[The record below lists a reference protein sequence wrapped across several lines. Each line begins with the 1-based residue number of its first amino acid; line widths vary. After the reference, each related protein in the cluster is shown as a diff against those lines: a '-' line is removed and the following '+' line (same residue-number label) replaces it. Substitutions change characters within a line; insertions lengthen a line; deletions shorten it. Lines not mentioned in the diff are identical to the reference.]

1 MASENNRTTVENE
14 TPSVEREPD
23 RKNEEGM
30 TEVTAETATTETEL
44 ERVRS
49 ELESTKDQLMRRM
62 AEFQNYRRRTELEK
76 GFLIEM
82 GKAMV
87 IRDMLDVLDDLERS
101 LQAAEQA
108 EERNEQRE
116 AYASLKEGVELV
128 YRKFRDALA
137 KHGVEPIEA
146 VGQPFDEERHEA
158 VMQQP
163 APEGTPPGI
172 VLQELQKGY
181 RMGDRILRHA
191 KVIVSA

>member
-1 MASENNRTTVENE
+1 MTPENDQTTVEPE
-14 TPSVEREPD
+14 AASADREPAK
-23 RKNEEGM
+23 KNEEGM
-30 TEVTAETATTETEL
+30 TEAAAESVTTEL
-44 ERVRS
+44 ERARS
-49 ELESTKDQLMRRM
+49 ELESTKEQLLRRT
-62 AEFQNYRRRTELEK
+62 AEFQNYRRRTEVEK
-76 GFLIEM
+76 GFLIDM
-82 GKAMV
+82 GKALV

-101 LQAAEQA
+101 VRAAEQA
-108 EERNEQRE
+108 EQGEDRKE
-116 AYASLKEGVELV
+116 AYASLKKGVELV

-137 KHGVEPIEA
+137 KHGVEAIEA

-172 VLQELQKGY
+172 VLQELQRGY

>member
-1 MASENNRTTVENE
+1 MASENNQTTVDTEAA
-14 TPSVEREPD
+14 SADREPTE
-23 RKNEEGM
+23 KNEEGM
-30 TEVTAETATTETEL
+30 TEVTAETATTEL
-44 ERVRS
+44 ERTRS
-49 ELESTKDQLMRRM
+49 ELESTKEQLLRRM

-76 GFLIEM
+76 GFLIDM

-101 LQAAEQA
+101 VQAAEQA
-108 EERNEQRE
+108 ENGEDRKES
-116 AYASLKEGVELV
+116 YTSLKEGVELV
-128 YRKFRDALA
+128 YKKFRDALA

>member
-1 MASENNRTTVENE
+1 MASENNQTTVDTEAA
-14 TPSVEREPD
+14 SADREPTG
-23 RKNEEGM
+23 KNEEGM
-30 TEVTAETATTETEL
+30 TEVTAETVTTEL
-44 ERVRS
+44 ERTRS
-49 ELESTKDQLMRRM
+49 ELESTKEQLLRRM

-76 GFLIEM
+76 GFLIDM

-87 IRDMLDVLDDLERS
+87 IQDMLDVLDDLERS
-101 LQAAEQA
+101 VRAAEQV
-108 EERNEQRE
+108 ENGEDRKES
-116 AYASLKEGVELV
+116 YTSLKEGVELV
-128 YRKFRDALA
+128 YKKFRDALA

-146 VGQPFDEERHEA
+146 VGQPFDEEQHEA

>member
-1 MASENNRTTVENE
+1 
-14 TPSVEREPD
+14 
-23 RKNEEGM
+23 M

>member
-1 MASENNRTTVENE
+1 MASENNQTTVDTEAA
-14 TPSVEREPD
+14 SADREPTE
-23 RKNEEGM
+23 KNEEGM
-30 TEVTAETATTETEL
+30 TEVTAETATTEL
-44 ERVRS
+44 ERTRS
-49 ELESTKDQLMRRM
+49 ELESTKEQLLRRM

-76 GFLIEM
+76 GFLIDM

-101 LQAAEQA
+101 VQAAEQA
-108 EERNEQRE
+108 ENGENRKES
-116 AYASLKEGVELV
+116 YTSLKEGVELV
-128 YRKFRDALA
+128 YKKFRDALA

>member
-1 MASENNRTTVENE
+1 MASENNQTTVDTEAA
-14 TPSVEREPD
+14 SADREPTG
-23 RKNEEGM
+23 KNEEGM
-30 TEVTAETATTETEL
+30 TEVTAETVTTEL
-44 ERVRS
+44 ERTRS
-49 ELESTKDQLMRRM
+49 ELESTKEQLLRRM

-76 GFLIEM
+76 GFLIDM

-87 IRDMLDVLDDLERS
+87 IQDMLDVLDDLERS
-101 LQAAEQA
+101 VRAAEQA
-108 EERNEQRE
+108 ENGEDRKES
-116 AYASLKEGVELV
+116 YTSLKEGVELV
-128 YRKFRDALA
+128 YKKFRDALA

-146 VGQPFDEERHEA
+146 VGQPFDEEQHEA